1 MIQFP
6 TPTPGSTP
14 PRRPRSSASAS
25 PARPLRSGA
34 AIPSEA
40 ELLSPAQAACV
51 LGISERHLRELA
63 QRGAVPVLR
72 LGRSPRIP
80 RVWIEAEIERT
91 MREWRERQGAEARG
105 ASVVRRGRKRRS

>member
-14 PRRPRSSASAS
+14 PRRLGSGAPAG

-34 AIPSEA
+34 TIPAEA
-40 ELLSPAQAACV
+40 ELLAPAQAATM

-63 QRGAVPVLR
+63 ARGDVPVLR

-80 RVWIEAEIERT
+80 RAWIDGEIERT
-91 MREWRERQGAEARG
+91 MAEWRERQTAGVAG
-105 ASVVRRGRKRRS
+105 PVVRRGRKRRP